1 MKGRK
6 KFHVRKQKAEEKST
20 VPMIRMSEVEQTEEE
35 WLWYP
40 DIPFGKLTIIQGNP
54 GEGKTFFAMQL
65 AAACTNRKYLPQM
78 EEFEPFNM
86 IFQTAEDGLG
96 DTVKPRLLS
105 AEADLDR
112 VLVID
117 DSESPLTLSD
127 GRIESAIRE
136 NHARLVIIDPLQ
148 AFLGANVDMNR
159 ANEEADL

>member
-1 MKGRK
+1 MKY
-6 KFHVRKQKAEEKST
+6 T
-20 VPMIRMSEVEQTEEE
+20 VH
-35 WLWYP
+35 
-40 DIPFGKLTIIQGNP
+40 
-54 GEGKTFFAMQL
+54 
-65 AAACTNRKYLPQM
+65 
-78 EEFEPFNM
+78 
-86 IFQTAEDGLG
+86 GLG

>member
-1 MKGRK
+1 MFILVAFGAM
-6 KFHVRKQKAEEKST
+6 VKSKI
-20 VPMIRMSEVEQTEEE
+20 V
-35 WLWYP
+35 
-40 DIPFGKLTIIQGNP
+40 
-54 GEGKTFFAMQL
+54 
-65 AAACTNRKYLPQM
+65 
-78 EEFEPFNM
+78 NM